1 MKPSRHADPPVRLAV
16 VDLRGTTVDDDRA
29 YSSAVTE
36 ALDVV
41 DVDASAHTEA
51 LRRHAGLTPRDTFTE
66 LLGDTAAARIATVR
80 FDVAYHRLIRQ
91 GVVKPL
97 PGAAEALAQ
106 LRRDGVAVALT
117 SGLSPKVLET
127 LIGVL
132 GWDRLADVV
141 VSPGLGGG
149 LRPAPAPDTV
159 LYALTRRGID
169 DVRSVAVVGDT
180 ASDLLA
186 GWRAG
191 ASVVAG
197 VLSGAHGLEDFAA
210 VPHTHVLGSIAGFPA
225 VVHSV
230 SRDALRGPSAQDNA
244 ATGQPW
250 SRAAANRPR
259 TGLTATG

>member
-1 MKPSRHADPPVRLAV
+1 VKPVRHPDPPVRLAI

-29 YSSAVTE
+29 HSSAIVE

-41 DVDASAHTEA
+41 DVDAAVHADA
-51 LRRHAGLTPRDTFTE
+51 LRRHAGLAPREAFTA
-66 LLGDTAAARIATVR
+66 LLGDSAAARIAAVR
-80 FDVAYHRLIRQ
+80 FDAAYHRLIRQ
-91 GVVKPL
+91 GFVEPL
-97 PGAAEALAQ
+97 PGAEDALVQ

-127 LIGVL
+127 LIAVL
-132 GWDRLADVV
+132 GWERLADVV
-141 VSPGLGGG
+141 VSPGTAGG
-149 LRPAPAPDTV
+149 LRPPPAPDTV

-197 VLSGAHGLEDFAA
+197 VLSGAHGLEDFAT
-210 VPHTHVLGSIAGFPA
+210 VPHTHVLGSIAGFPS
-225 VVHSV
+225 VVRGV
-230 SRDALRGPSAQDNA
+230 SRDALRGEASGPVSV
-244 ATGQPW
+244 
-250 SRAAANRPR
+250 PR
-259 TGLTATG
+259 TTDEPVRRLSAIG